1 MSSRVPSYLR
11 TARRSWGL
19 TQREMARLIG
29 TKSRTHISRLERG
42 ERSPSVESLIACL
55 VLFGATASEL
65 FPYLYSHIE
74 ETVLR
79 NAARLL
85 EELDGD
91 TSLRGR
97 RKRALLE
104 RALRRAISSSSTKGV

>member
-1 MSSRVPSYLR
+1 
-11 TARRSWGL
+11 
-19 TQREMARLIG
+19 MARLLG

-55 VLFGATASEL
+55 VLFGASAPEL

-74 ETVLR
+74 KLVLR
-79 NAARLL
+79 NAAQLL
-85 EELDGD
+85 EELDSD
-91 TSLRGR
+91 TTPRGR

-104 RALRRAISSSSTKGV
+104 RALRRAISSSSPKGV

>member
-1 MSSRVPSYLR
+1 
-11 TARRSWGL
+11 
-19 TQREMARLIG
+19 MAHLLG

-42 ERSPSVESLIACL
+42 ERSPSVESLISCL
-55 VLFGATASEL
+55 VLFGASAPEL
-65 FPYLYSHIE
+65 FPHLYSHIE

-85 EELDGD
+85 EELEDD

-104 RALRRAISSSSTKGV
+104 RALRRAISSSSSKGV

>member
-1 MSSRVPSYLR
+1 
-11 TARRSWGL
+11 
-19 TQREMARLIG
+19 MALLLG

-42 ERSPSVESLIACL
+42 ERSPSVESLISCL
-55 VLFGATASEL
+55 VLFGASAPEL
-65 FPYLYSHIE
+65 FPHLYSHIE

-85 EELDGD
+85 EELEDD

-97 RKRALLE
+97 RKRVLLE
-104 RALRRAISSSSTKGV
+104 RALRRPH